1 MNPYNFNDALPQS
14 DAPVDEPPPVAPEP
28 VAIDTV
34 TILQSKGVRL
44 TKSISFENGQV
55 HVDGVCSAK
64 LFQIT
69 AAAIYDFDGIGEL
82 LVDLS
87 ATPSRIV
94 VHGTNIFPID
104 LEFRRRLSHTN
115 KGDPPTLKARST
127 RIRFLDVDKV
137 KLPDGLTAADVVGC
151 ARYLRSLMPL
161 ELRQAAMWAQATASH
176 GIPGKENVASMR
188 LVILLS
194 RPVSDA
200 EMILWFS
207 DCPVDHSIQT
217 PAQPIYV
224 AAPIVVGGKDPVP
237 SRLVRLDGDHEEV
250 VPPEFTE
257 KMVKLAARASF
268 DSDATKTGGR
278 GFENYCKMIGDGDG
292 RIGFFLPI
300 KSAVASYVA
309 KHGSGI
315 VQAGLQETMAGIIC
329 AAPRDPALHD
339 GDYIEGR
346 IGDDLASL
354 IRDRCEV
361 QKEKED
367 ERGEAD
373 TAADIAR
380 EIDKEKQAAAK
391 PTIDQLNEEYPFKS
405 TYGIFRMA
413 IGGDGQPWIQRNIGD
428 TEKPYWIDQVTPI
441 CVDGW
446 LENFDRGKTT
456 SLRVAFRYRDGTRR
470 TVDIPRRFSGKSWS
484 DIYDRLC
491 QVGVRFSGAGSN
503 DGQLA
508 VMQMLRAALAP
519 KKIVIVPRP
528 GWQFLPEV
536 SDPLF
541 VCPSG
546 EVFGA
551 PEKIAVELIETMKLL
566 PSAAKS
572 GTLEQWA
579 EAVRRIAQ
587 LNTIP
592 GYFVLGLCAGFAGAL
607 LQLIGQPTFGANIVG
622 VSSIGKT
629 TTLKMA
635 VTHWGRPSAKDGGL
649 VKSANATEAATEGF
663 AEAATGTVLP
673 LDELGLAAPEKL
685 AKLIYDLAAD
695 VGRGRSNR
703 SGMENRDPREWATLL
718 LMSSE
723 KSIQQII
730 ESQGRGFKVNAGTV
744 VRVVDL
750 LIKPVT
756 IDNKEFREI
765 ERLFGKNF
773 GHAGPLFVERLIEE
787 GQHTDPTAL
796 RDLVA
801 ATTAALAGEDATPI
815 ETRAAG
821 VLGLLRAAGELAQ
834 SYDLLPPSIDIGAAI
849 KSMWDDFRGSDSA
862 EVLDPVATG
871 IERLGVAI
879 RQNIDITIKKLP
891 KPEHDNNVKAEGWHD
906 GNYVYLPGDVL
917 AKYSGF
923 PANQI
928 AKRLHADKMLSP
940 GEDNNLARQWVRGVG
955 RLRVYAL
962 MRSHFATIGEVVTPK
977 SLREQAEEMRR
988 DADALEE
995 RMKRDANET

>member
-1 MNPYNFNDALPQS
+1 MDHPS
-14 DAPVDEPPPVAPEP
+14 DANPPDAER

-55 HVDGVCSAK
+55 HVDGICSAK

-104 LEFRRRLSHTN
+104 LEFRRRLSHAN

-151 ARYLRSLMPL
+151 ARYLRSLMPP
-161 ELRQAAMWAQATASH
+161 EMRQAAMWAQATASH

-250 VPPEFTE
+250 VPPEFAE

-405 TYGIFRMA
+405 TYGKFR
-413 IGGDGQPWIQRNIGD
+413 IGIGSDGQPWVQKNIGSED
-428 TEKPYWIDQVTPI
+428 KPWWIDQCTLI
-441 CVDGW
+441 TVDGW
-446 LENFDRGKTT
+446 LENAGRSKTT
-456 SLRVAFRYRDGTRR
+456 SLRIAFRYRDETRR
-470 TVDIPRRFSGKSWS
+470 TIDIPRRFSGRSWAETL
-484 DIYDRLC
+484 DRLC
-491 QVGVRFSGAGSN
+491 EAGVRFSGAGEH
-503 DGQLA
+503 DGAQA
-508 VMQMLRAALAP
+508 VLQMLRADPAP
-519 KKIVIVPRP
+519 TKIIIVSRP
-528 GWQFLPEV
+528 GWHYLPGV
-536 SDPLF
+536 AAP
-541 VCPSG
+541 VYVAPSG
-546 EVFGA
+546 EAFGI
-551 PEKIAVELIETMKLL
+551 PESLAVELVEPMKLP

-572 GTLEQWA
+572 GSLAGWA
-579 EAVRRIAQ
+579 NAADRVAQ
-587 LNTIP
+587 LKEVP
-592 GYFVLGLCAGFAGAL
+592 AYWVLALAAGFAGSL
-607 LQLIGQPTFGANIVG
+607 LQLIGQPTIGGNLVG
-622 VSSIGKT
+622 ISSVGKT
-629 TTLKMA
+629 TALKMS
-635 VTHWGRPSAKDGGL
+635 VTHWGRPTLTGSGM
-649 VKSANATEAATEGF
+649 VRSANVTETAIEGF
-663 AEAATGTVLP
+663 AEGATGTVLP
-673 LDELGLAAPEKL
+673 LDELGLAAPDKL
-685 AKLIYDLAAD
+685 AKMIYDLAAD

-703 SGMENRDPREWATLL
+703 SGTENREAREWSTLL

-723 KSIQQII
+723 KSIRQII
-730 ESQGRGFKVNAGTV
+730 ESQGRGVKVNAGVV

-750 LIKPVT
+750 VIKAVMVDP
-756 IDNKEFREI
+756 KEFQQI
-765 ERLFGKNF
+765 EALFRDNY
-773 GHAGPLFVERLIEE
+773 GHAGPKFIQALIEE
-787 GQHTDPTAL
+787 GHHADPATL
-796 RDLVA
+796 REMVMA
-801 ATTAALAGEDATPI
+801 STAALAGKDASAI
-815 ETRAAG
+815 ERRAAG
-821 VLGLLRAAGELAQ
+821 VLGLICAAGELAQ
-834 SYDLLPPSIDIGAAI
+834 GYRLLPPSLDIGKAI
-849 KSMWDDFRGSDSA
+849 ESIWADFKTSDSA
-862 EVLDPVATG
+862 EVLDPYTAA

-879 RQNIDITIKKLP
+879 RQNLDVTIKKLP
-891 KPEHDNNVKAEGWHD
+891 KPDHDNNVKAEGWHD

-917 AKYSGF
+917 TRYCGL

-928 AKRLHADKMLSP
+928 AKKLHADRMLSP
-940 GEDNNLARQWVRGVG
+940 GEGKNLARKGVPG
-955 RLRVYAL
+955 IGYDFRVYAL
-962 MRSHFATIGEVVTPK
+962 FRSHFAATGEVVTPD
-977 SLREQAEEMRR
+977 SLRGQAEKLL
-988 DADALEE
+988 DDALLLEARE
-995 RMKRDANET
+995 SGNES